1 MKYKYL
7 YSIYT
12 VAYVIFIS
20 IINVLRPDR
29 VAVAIT
35 LVSILPQSNKSTLN
49 SIISGKFL
57 KKKQKQIGL
66 CFIPVKII
74 HSLQDK

>member
-1 MKYKYL
+1 MRYKYL
-7 YSIYT
+7 YIIYT
-12 VAYVIFIS
+12 VAYVVFIS

-35 LVSILPQSNKSTLN
+35 LVSVLPQSNKSTLN

-57 KKKQKQIGL
+57 KKET
-66 CFIPVKII
+66 KINWTLFY
-74 HSLQDK
+74 SC